1 MDEGGNALVFLLL
14 FRQRTPEGRQ
24 RRRSTPGSPTTKTV
38 TFYEILNIQELYLKI
53 TKYHITGFE
62 ILYNSGQILF

>member
-14 FRQRTPEGRQ
+14 FRQG
-24 RRRSTPGSPTTKTV
+24 TV
-38 TFYEILNIQELYLKI
+38 YEILNLQELYLKI
-53 TKYHITGFE
+53 TKYHIIGFE